1 MSRDDRSDDWDAVD
15 AYLGAKLI
23 GADPA
28 LEAAIAANRKAGLPE
43 IDVSPTQGKLFH
55 LIARMVGA
63 RRILEIGTLGGY
75 STILFARAVPEDGQV
90 VTCEIDPERAEIALA
105 NVFRAGL
112 SARVDLRL
120 GPALETL
127 PKLAAEGGAPFDLV
141 FIDADKANSAAY
153 LEWALKLTRPGSAI
167 IADNVVWNG
176 AILGGARDNEGG
188 EGARRLFDRM
198 SGERRLSATAIQTVG
213 SKGWDGFALALVE

>member
-1 MSRDDRSDDWDAVD
+1 MHAGWAAVD
-15 AYLGAKLI
+15 AYLAGKLI
-23 GADPA
+23 GADAA
-28 LEAAIAANRKAGLPE
+28 LDAALADNRAAGLPS
-43 IDVSPTQGKLFH
+43 IDVSATQGKLFH

-75 STILFARAVPEDGQV
+75 STILFARAVAEDGQV
-90 VTCEIDPERAEIALA
+90 ITCEIDPAHAEIAR
-105 NVFRAGL
+105 NNIVRAGL
-112 SARVDLRL
+112 AGRVDIRL

-127 PKLAAEGGAPFDLV
+127 PTLQGGAPFDIV
-141 FIDADKANSAAY
+141 FIDADKRNNAAY
-153 LEWALKLTRPGSAI
+153 LEWALKLTRRGSVI

-188 EGARRLFDRM
+188 AGARDLFEAM

-213 SKGWDGFALALVE
+213 AKGWDGFALALVE

>member
-1 MSRDDRSDDWDAVD
+1 M
-15 AYLGAKLI
+15 
-23 GADPA
+23 PA
-28 LEAAIAANRKAGLPE
+28 
-43 IDVSPTQGKLFH
+43 
-55 LIARMVGA
+55 
-63 RRILEIGTLGGY
+63 
-75 STILFARAVPEDGQV
+75 DGQV

-105 NVFRAGL
+105 NVARAGL
-112 SARVDLRL
+112 AARVELRL

-127 PKLAAEGGAPFDLV
+127 PKLEAEAGAPFDLV
-141 FIDADKANSAAY
+141 FIDADKRNSAAY
-153 LEWALKLTRPGSAI
+153 LDWSLKLTRPGSAI

-198 SGERRLSATAIQTVG
+198 SGEQRLSATAIQTVG